1 MKIIFNSYNTLA
13 AGTSNVSRFILKAL
27 PGRQGEARLWF
38 FLPRLPVFQDIDS
51 RRNARVVRL
60 PVFPG
65 PLKWIFR
72 ALFDLILFP
81 VATWLIRPD
90 AVVVLANYAPVPVWG
105 RKIVFLRHPHL
116 VDPDAGKGQGA
127 AGSTLE
133 VFRKII
139 FILTLR
145 TTDII
150 AVQSDYMKSR
160 LFANYSADPAK
171 VVVLPNPVSNFLD
184 SAQKPSGAHHAGGTS
199 KTVLYVSRFYPHK
212 NHEFLLAL
220 AERFQDRL
228 RDRKVRFCITVSP
241 DETCVDARVAAA
253 AESFIRLIERKQLS
267 DIIINLGEIA
277 HEQLAAY
284 YRQAACFFFPSRA
297 ETFGNPLVEA
307 MLHHLPL
314 VVPDLPYARAV
325 CGNAGVYYAPSDTDD
340 AFEKIMA
347 VVTDPVFRA
356 ACAESSGAQAAVF
369 PSADQWIE
377 KLFTMIDKPSGK
389 QKPHAD

>member
-27 PGRQGEARLWF
+27 PGRAGHSRLWF
-38 FLPRLPVFQDIDS
+38 FIPRLPVFQDIGS
-51 RRNARVVRL
+51 RPNVRLVRL
-60 PVFPG
+60 PVLPG

-72 ALFDLILFP
+72 AAYDLILFP
-81 VATWLIRPD
+81 VVTWLIRPD
-90 AVVVLANYAPVPVWG
+90 AVVVLANYAPLPVWG

-116 VDPDAGKGQGA
+116 VDPDAGRRQGA

-133 VFRKII
+133 GFRKII

-184 SAQKPSGAHHAGGTS
+184 SAQKPSGASAGGTS

-212 NHEFLLAL
+212 NHEFLMTL

-228 RDRKVRFCITVSP
+228 RDQKVRFCITVSP
-241 DETCVDARVAAA
+241 HETCVDPRVAAA
-253 AESFIRLIERKQLS
+253 AERFISLIERKQLS

-277 HEQLAAY
+277 HERLAPY
-284 YRQAACFFFPSRA
+284 YRQAACFFFPSRT

-307 MLHHLPL
+307 MMHHLPL
-314 VVPDLPYARAV
+314 VVPELPYALAI
-325 CGNAGVYYAPSDTDD
+325 CGNAGLYYAPSDTDD

-356 ACAESSGAQAAVF
+356 SCAESSGARAAAF

-377 KLFTMIDKPSGK
+377 NLFAMIDKPPGK
-389 QKPHAD
+389 QKFHAH